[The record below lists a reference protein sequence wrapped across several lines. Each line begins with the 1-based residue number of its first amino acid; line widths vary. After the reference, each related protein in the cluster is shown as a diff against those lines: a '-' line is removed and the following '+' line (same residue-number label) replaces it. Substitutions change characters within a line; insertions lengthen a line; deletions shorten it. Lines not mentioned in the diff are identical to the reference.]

1 MQVWAGVGWTYLAYK
16 VMDAHSKVWEYFFT
30 LIFLLGAWFLIN
42 LVIAVL
48 GASYEQQQER
58 LHLAFFV
65 ERDRARRGLKLS
77 TRLSIDTASI
87 SAPARTH
94 PKCPAG
100 QVSGS
105 GLVSSPPPRG
115 PMGT

>member
-58 LHLAFFV
+58 LVILAV
-65 ERDRARRGLKLS
+65 GAAARD
-77 TRLSIDTASI
+77 
-87 SAPARTH
+87 PH
-94 PKCPAG
+94 EY
-100 QVSGS
+100 
-105 GLVSSPPPRG
+105 
-115 PMGT
+115 

>member
-58 LHLAFFV
+58 LHLACISPSSP
-65 ERDRARRGLKLS
+65 L
-77 TRLSIDTASI
+77 I
-87 SAPARTH
+87 SAHLRSSRRRTAA
-94 PKCPAG
+94 AG
-100 QVSGS
+100 
-105 GLVSSPPPRG
+105 RRRR
-115 PMGT
+115 T